1 MALVATAI
9 GIYDQSGG
17 TTITLSRADIF
28 NGATPKA
35 AIVTAVSG
43 ISYAY
48 NTSIDKLAYSYGAVV
63 SRNGGRAMGCGIVAN
78 DGANPSATREV
89 TSDSNPITIP
99 NTGGTNIEAMMS
111 GQLVADGI
119 TFTKTGSWR
128 NTSNDVAI
136 EVILLGGDDF
146 DAWIP
151 GSLITSQNV
160 QKNIPFL
167 PNAATYFGT
176 GSNDGLPVF
185 QTNAGLCSGFIVDK
199 GDGNAEAM
207 SRAYSAKNDNTSTP
221 RGQAYGRIDDNL
233 FFSYITMSP
242 FQRVNLA
249 THVDFAQDDLGN
261 NPVTY
266 EHNYTLSAYQS
277 STLFMCALYMKFD
290 NEDVA
295 LSTINLPTTTGTF
308 TKSNYGFDPAV
319 SKIMGNTGITAY
331 NTDAYNTDT
340 SGFYWDWNIEGSG
353 YSTNCKNQRTSPTNT
368 STLSYLGYLYGDNS
382 VNSGTSFEGSTAQRI
397 TGGFSVDFTSV
408 TGSTGYTIGIAMG
421 TPAEGGL
428 NIALGSDTADKVYLG
443 ATEVSG
449 AYLGS
454 DSIGS
459 AGGGWRTIYSDP
471 DPASNV
477 GDWTGRNTT
486 VTAEVDGLRIL
497 QTAAGFASGV
507 LEITT
512 EVGKD
517 YRVTWNMASITQPSV
532 SAIISDAA
540 ASGGTNLSSGI
551 FVTQNG
557 GPYTLTFKAIS
568 TLSEFQI
575 VSVFDTFYETLAD
588 ITVEEMD

>member
-17 TTITLSRADIF
+17 TTITLSRADVF

-43 ISYAY
+43 VSYSY

-78 DGANPSATREV
+78 DDNNTSATREV

-160 QKNIPFL
+160 QKSIPFL

-176 GSNDGLPVF
+176 GSNDGLPAF
-185 QTNAGLCSGFIVDK
+185 KTNSGLCSGFIVDK

-207 SRAYSAKNDNTSTP
+207 SRAYSVLNDNTSTP
-221 RGQAYGRIDDNL
+221 RGQAKGRIDDNL
-233 FFSYITMSP
+233 FFSYITINP
-242 FQRVNLA
+242 NQRVNQA

-266 EHNYTLSAYQS
+266 EHNYTLSNYQS

-331 NTDAYNTDT
+331 NTNFNTDT
-340 SGFYWDWNIEGSG
+340 SGYYWDWSIEGSG

-368 STLSYLGYLYGDNS
+368 STTSSLGYLYGDNS

-397 TGGFSVDFTSV
+397 TGGFSVDFTAV
-408 TGSTGYTIGIAMG
+408 TGSTGYTIGMAMG

-454 DSIGS
+454 ESIGS
-459 AGGGWRTIYSDP
+459 AGGGWRTFYSDP
-471 DPASNV
+471 SPAQNES
-477 GDWTGRNTT
+477 DWRGGTAGTLSQVAGGILWTCTLAGIGAPSFSFTT
-486 VTAEVDGLRIL
+486 I
-497 QTAAGFASGV
+497 
-507 LEITT
+507 
-512 EVGKD
+512 VGKD
-517 YRVTWNMASITQPSV
+517 YKITVATGTGSISV
-532 SAIISDAA
+532 STAVQDLTGTAYSLAPNDLLGA
-540 ASGGTNLSSGI
+540 GGDSATI
-551 FVTQNG
+551 
-557 GPYTLTFKAIS
+557 TFKATSTS
-568 TLSEFQI
+568 TLLSLVAV
-575 VSVFDTFYETLAD
+575 VSVSDTILID
-588 ITVEEMD
+588 SLLIEEMD